1 MKTNFDKAR
10 DLITQLEEKLH
21 ATSTHTSTAREVLN
35 KWIHSGEAQMRKKS
49 AAALKQVRRKADGF
63 TKALTKLEENLSKS
77 LGKMTRTLETPATKP
92 VAKAQP
98 IHATRARPKQ
108 GGKATVNLVA
118 APLAKPKVVRKK
130 SLNQAVQAQDIRTQA
145 HAAGRGRRRQ
155 AKRDAK

>member
-10 DLITQLEEKLH
+10 ELITRLEEKLH
-21 ATSTHTSTAREVLN
+21 ATSAHTSTAREVLN

-77 LGKMTRTLETPATKP
+77 LEKLTRTLEQP
-92 VAKAQP
+92 VAKTRP
-98 IHATRARPKQ
+98 GHATRARSRK
-108 GGKATVNLVA
+108 GGKASVNPA
-118 APLAKPKVVRKK
+118 AASLGKPKIVRKK
-130 SLNQAVQAQDIRTQA
+130 PLNQALQAQDIRTQA
-145 HAAGRGRRRQ
+145 HASGRGRRRQ